1 MTEGKKENSQE
12 LEEMHDGK
20 MTAMRRLVMAT
31 ASLRVGVAC
40 KGRSVVGELEQC
52 GLEFSLHLY
61 LY

>member
-1 MTEGKKENSQE
+1 M
-12 LEEMHDGK
+12 EEMHDGK
-20 MTAMRRLVMAT
+20 VIEMRSLVMAT

-40 KGRSVVGELEQC
+40 KRRSVVGEVEQY